1 MPKVDN
7 WEDWD
12 ELEDKIQTVLENPFV
27 PICQDA
33 VVTIIPEYQI
43 QVVMTT

>member
-12 ELEDKIQTVLENPFV
+12 DLDDQIHEKNIRDKINHKIAL
-27 PICQDA
+27 
-33 VVTIIPEYQI
+33 
-43 QVVMTT
+43 